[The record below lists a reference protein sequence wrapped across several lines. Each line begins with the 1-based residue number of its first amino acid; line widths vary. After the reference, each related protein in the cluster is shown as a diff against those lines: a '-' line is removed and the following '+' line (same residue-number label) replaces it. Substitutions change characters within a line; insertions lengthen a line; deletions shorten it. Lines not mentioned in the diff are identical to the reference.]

1 MGDYT
6 VNIVIAGI
14 LLLVG
19 LIHIIPFVGVL
30 GPERL
35 HNLYKIDLGDPNLI
49 LLMRHRAVLFAL
61 AGGVLVLAAW
71 RSEWQ
76 GLALIAGIVS
86 TASFIALAG
95 AEAYNSAIRRV
106 ILIDW
111 VALVGLIVGAAL
123 WAWRRYVT

>member
-1 MGDYT
+1 MT
-6 VNIVIAGI
+6 IVISGI

-19 LIHIIPFVGVL
+19 LIHLIPFVGVL

-61 AGGVLVLAAW
+61 VGGVLVLAAW

-76 GLALIAGIVS
+76 GLALTIGMVS
-86 TASFIALAG
+86 TASFIVLAG

-111 VALVGLIVGAAL
+111 VALGGLIIAAAL